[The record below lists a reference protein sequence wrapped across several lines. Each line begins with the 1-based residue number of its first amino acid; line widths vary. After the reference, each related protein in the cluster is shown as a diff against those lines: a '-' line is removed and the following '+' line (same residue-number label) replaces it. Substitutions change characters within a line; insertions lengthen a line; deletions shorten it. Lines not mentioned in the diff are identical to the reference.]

1 MNRPKSGVLLMSRF
15 LEIVEKVRG
24 IRRKLVVASA
34 GDSVVL
40 NAVKLAVEYEIVSPI
55 LVGPYEKIKVLSSNI
70 DLDLSKCEVV
80 DSPESDAAAK
90 AVEIADK
97 NGELL
102 MKGLVKTGDLM
113 KLVLQDEYR
122 LKTGSTMTMVSVF
135 DIPSYAKLLA
145 VSDAG
150 MIISPTL
157 EQKVDMINAAV
168 RVMKKFGVEKPKVA
182 VLGAVEIPNLKMS
195 ATLDAAILSKM
206 NDRNQ
211 IKDCIVDGPFA
222 LDNAVSIEA
231 AKHKGVE
238 SPVAGDAD
246 VLIMPDIEAGNIF
259 YKSMVFLA
267 NAKVAS
273 VILGARLPIVLT
285 SRADSDETKLYS
297 IALGALLV

>member
-1 MNRPKSGVLLMSRF
+1 MSRF

>member
-1 MNRPKSGVLLMSRF
+1 MSRF

-55 LVGPYEKIKVLSSNI
+55 LVGPYEKIKVLSSNV

-222 LDNAVSIEA
+222 LDNAISIEA

>member
-1 MNRPKSGVLLMSRF
+1 
-15 LEIVEKVRG
+15 
-24 IRRKLVVASA
+24 
-34 GDSVVL
+34 
-40 NAVKLAVEYEIVSPI
+40 
-55 LVGPYEKIKVLSSNI
+55 
-70 DLDLSKCEVV
+70 
-80 DSPESDAAAK
+80 
-90 AVEIADK
+90 
-97 NGELL
+97 
-102 MKGLVKTGDLM
+102 
-113 KLVLQDEYR
+113 
-122 LKTGSTMTMVSVF
+122 TMVSVF